1 MFNNCI
7 KLSKI
12 DISNLNIENLLEA
25 SYMFSG
31 CMNLEY
37 VDISKFKEKGVE
49 IANILYGCIL
59 IDNR

>member
-1 MFNNCI
+1 
-7 KLSKI
+7 
-12 DISNLNIENLLEA
+12 
-25 SYMFSG
+25 MFSG

-49 IANILYGCIL
+49 IDHMLYGCIL